1 MSENAD
7 TPVHSLN
14 WKRATMLIWEADDSE
29 LQLIIDLV
37 TEWEQQ
43 HGTIVTPTD
52 LRRILQRPGL

>member
-1 MSENAD
+1 MRENEHTAD
-7 TPVHSLN
+7 HSLN

-37 TEWEQQ
+37 TEWERQ
-43 HGTIVTPTD
+43 HGTIVTPAD

>member
-1 MSENAD
+1 MAENEHTTD
-7 TPVHSLN
+7 HSLN

-37 TEWEQQ
+37 MEWERQ
-43 HGTIVTPTD
+43 HGTIVTPAD